1 MNRFVQRWV
10 AWYLVMAMSVI
21 GITSP
26 AYAGFLPS
34 EGIVV
39 SATDRSGDLQKVRKV
54 LEMKMVGERLREL
67 GFAPG
72 EAQSRLDQLNDQQ
85 LHLLALRVDD
95 LTVAG
100 DEGLGIIIALLVIA
114 IIVIIVIQLTG
125 HKVVVK

>member
-1 MNRFVQRWV
+1 
-10 AWYLVMAMSVI
+10 MAMSVI

-26 AYAGFLPS
+26 TYAGFLPS
-34 EGIVV
+34 EAIGLSPTES
-39 SATDRSGDLQKVRKV
+39 SADLEKVRKF

-67 GFAPG
+67 GLAPG
-72 EAQSRLDQLNDQQ
+72 EVQSRLDQLNDQQ
-85 LHLLALRVDD
+85 LHQLALRVDD

>member
-1 MNRFVQRWV
+1 MNRFMQRWV
-10 AWYLVMAMSVI
+10 AWYLVMAMGVI

-39 SATDRSGDLQKVRKV
+39 SATDRSVDLQKVRKV
-54 LEMKMVGERLREL
+54 LEMKKVGERLREL
-67 GFAPG
+67 GLAPG
-72 EAQSRLDQLNDQQ
+72 EAQFRLDQLNDQQ
-85 LHLLALRVDD
+85 LHQLALRVDD